1 MVHMSKTAY
10 FLLCY
15 TLISAVF
22 LTGHTSITVS
32 LMSLEDRLFIF
43 NNHLSFSC

>member
-1 MVHMSKTAY
+1 MVHMSKKAY
-10 FLLCY
+10 SLLCY

-22 LTGHTSITVS
+22 LTSNEDQTVS

>member
-1 MVHMSKTAY
+1 MVHMSKKAY
-10 FLLCY
+10 SLLCY

-32 LMSLEDRLFIF
+32 LMSLEDRLLIF

>member
-1 MVHMSKTAY
+1 MVNMSKNAY
-10 FLLCY
+10 SLLCY

-32 LMSLEDRLFIF
+32 LMSLEDLLFIF

>member
-1 MVHMSKTAY
+1 MVNMSNNSY
-10 FLLCY
+10 SLLCY

-22 LTGHTSITVS
+22 LTGHTSIIVS
-32 LMSLEDRLFIF
+32 LMSLEDLLFIF